1 VPKSLLEAYAAHNL
15 GIPKFGENMSRR
27 SVEDYLKAIYDLSQ
41 TEQPVS
47 TTDIS
52 RTLKIAPASVTEML
66 KKLAERGYIT
76 HSPYHGTRLTT
87 NGRRTAENI
96 VRKHRLLER
105 FLHDVLKVDK
115 TQVHDQAC
123 GMEHSLSDEAAESLC
138 RFLRHPE
145 TCPDNGKIIPPCDLE
160 IGSCAECLELHR
172 KGLEEN
178 GKNSQN
184 RVAVINLEQ
193 GQCGKISLI
202 RGGYKVLQRLGD
214 MGLKPGTEICAVRV
228 TSADGPV
235 EISVGDS
242 KMVLGKGV
250 ASKVF
255 VDVEEISID
264 NQ

>member
-1 VPKSLLEAYAAHNL
+1 MA
-15 GIPKFGENMSRR
+15 RR
-27 SVEDYLKAIYDLSQ
+27 SIEDYLKAIYDLSQ
-41 TEQPVS
+41 TKQPVG

-52 RTLKIAPASVTEML
+52 KTLKVAPASVTEML
-66 KKLAERGYIT
+66 KKLAENGYIT

-87 NGRRTAENI
+87 SGRRTAENI

-138 RFLRHPE
+138 RFLRHPDI
-145 TCPDNGKIIPPCDLE
+145 CPDNGKIIPPCDLQ
-160 IGSCAECLELHR
+160 IGSCMECIELHN

-184 RVAVINLEQ
+184 RVAVGNLEQ
-193 GQCGKISLI
+193 GQTGRISLI
-202 RGGYKVLQRLGD
+202 RGGYNLLNRLLD
-214 MGLKPGTEICAVRV
+214 MGLETGTEICAVRV
-228 TSADGPV
+228 TPPNGPV
-235 EISVGDS
+235 EVSVGNS
-242 KMVLGKGV
+242 KVTLGKGM

-255 VDVEEISID
+255 VDLEEASCKP
-264 NQ
+264 

>member
-1 VPKSLLEAYAAHNL
+1 
-15 GIPKFGENMSRR
+15 MTRR
-27 SVEDYLKAIYDLSQ
+27 STEDYLKAIYDLSQ
-41 TEQPVS
+41 DGQPVS

-66 KKLAERGYIT
+66 KKLAEKGYIT

-87 NGRRTAENI
+87 NGKRTAENI
-96 VRKHRLLER
+96 IRKHRLLER
-105 FLHDVLKVDK
+105 FLYDVLKVDK

-123 GMEHSLSDEAAESLC
+123 GMEHSLSDDAAESLC

-184 RVAVINLEQ
+184 RIAVSSLEQ

-202 RGGYKVLQRLGD
+202 RGGYKMLQRLGN
-214 MGLKPGTEICAVRV
+214 MGLEPGIKIRAVKV
-228 TSADGPV
+228 SPPTGPV
-235 EISVGDS
+235 EVTVGDS
-242 KMVLGKGV
+242 KVVLGKGV

-255 VDVEEISID
+255 VDVEEITIG

>member
-1 VPKSLLEAYAAHNL
+1 
-15 GIPKFGENMSRR
+15 MSRR

-52 RTLKIAPASVTEML
+52 RTLKVAPASVTEML
-66 KKLAERGYIT
+66 KKLAEKGYIM
-76 HSPYHGTRLTT
+76 HSPYHGTRLTS
-87 NGRRTAENI
+87 NGKQTAENI

-123 GMEHSLSDEAAESLC
+123 GMEHSLSDDAAESLC
-138 RFLRHPE
+138 RFLRHPDR
-145 TCPDNGKIIPPCDLE
+145 CPDNGKIIPPCDLQ
-160 IGSCAECLELHR
+160 IGSCAKCLELHN

-178 GKNSQN
+178 GKNNQN
-184 RVAVINLEQ
+184 RVAIGNLEQ

-202 RGGYKVLQRLGD
+202 RGGYNLLHRLLD
-214 MGLKPGTEICAVRV
+214 MGLKPGTKICAVRV
-228 TSADGPV
+228 TPPSGPV
-235 EISVGDS
+235 EVSVGTS
-242 KMVLGKGV
+242 KIVLGKGI

-255 VDVEEISID
+255 VDLEEIS
-264 NQ
+264 

>member
-1 VPKSLLEAYAAHNL
+1 
-15 GIPKFGENMSRR
+15 MTRT

-41 TEQPVS
+41 DEQPVS

-52 RTLKIAPASVTEML
+52 RTLKVAPASVTEML
-66 KKLAERGYIT
+66 KKLSEKGYIT

-87 NGRRTAENI
+87 SGKRTAENI

-105 FLHDVLKVDK
+105 FLHDILKVDK
-115 TQVHDQAC
+115 NQVHDQAC
-123 GMEHSLSDEAAESLC
+123 GMEHSLSDDAAESLC

-160 IGSCAECLELHR
+160 IGSCAECMELHN
-172 KGLEEN
+172 KGLEEK

-184 RVAVINLEQ
+184 RVAVGNLEE

-202 RGGYKVLQRLGD
+202 RGGYNVLQRLLD
-214 MGLKPGTEICAVRV
+214 MGLKPGTIICAVKV
-228 TSADGPV
+228 TPPSGPV
-235 EISVGDS
+235 EIAVGNS
-242 KMVLGKGV
+242 KLVLGKGV

-255 VDVEEISID
+255 VDLAEISID

>member
-1 VPKSLLEAYAAHNL
+1 
-15 GIPKFGENMSRR
+15 MTRR
-27 SVEDYLKAIYDLSQ
+27 STEDYLKAIYDLSQ
-41 TEQPVS
+41 NEQPVS

-66 KKLAERGYIT
+66 RKLAGKGYIA
-76 HSPYHGTRLTT
+76 HSPYHGTRLTA

-105 FLHDVLKVDK
+105 FLHDVLKVEK

-145 TCPDNGKIIPPCDLE
+145 KCPDNGKIIPPCDLE

-184 RVAVINLEQ
+184 RVAVNGLKQ
-193 GQCGKISLI
+193 GQRGEISLI
-202 RGGYKVLQRLGD
+202 RGGYNVLQRLKG
-214 MGLKPGTEICAVRV
+214 MGIEPGSKICVVRV
-228 TSADGPV
+228 TSSDGPV
-235 EISVGDS
+235 EVSVGDS
-242 KMVLGKGV
+242 KIVLGKGV
-250 ASKVF
+250 ASKIF
-255 VDVEEISID
+255 VDVEELSID

>member
-1 VPKSLLEAYAAHNL
+1 MA
-15 GIPKFGENMSRR
+15 RR
-27 SVEDYLKAIYDLSQ
+27 SIEDYLKAIYDLSQ
-41 TEQPVS
+41 TKQPVS

-66 KKLAERGYIT
+66 KKLAEKGYIE

-87 NGRRTAENI
+87 SGRRTAENI

-138 RFLRHPE
+138 RFLRHPDI
-145 TCPDNGKIIPPCDLE
+145 CPDNGKIIPPCDLE

-172 KGLEEN
+172 KGLEKN

-184 RVAVINLEQ
+184 RVAVSSLKQ

-214 MGLKPGTEICAVRV
+214 VGLKSGTKICAVKV
-228 TSADGPV
+228 SPPDGPV
-235 EISVGDS
+235 EVSVGDS
-242 KMVLGKGV
+242 KMVLGKGI

-255 VDVEEISID
+255 VDLEEIS
-264 NQ
+264 